1 MATQI
6 VGVPAHATGAIPAP
20 ISGVHAPRFG
30 GMKVALTV
38 NDFLR
43 RAELVYPDRVAI
55 VDEPDQP
62 AESWGTITY
71 REMAER
77 ARAMAVG
84 LDELG
89 IGVGERVAMLS
100 HNSARLL
107 TALFGV
113 SGSGRIL
120 VPINFRLV
128 ADEVKY
134 IVEHSGAR
142 LLLVDPELAD
152 AMAGVECEHK
162 MIIGA
167 ESDAVLMKFGVEPR
181 PWDADEDATATINYT
196 SGTTAR
202 PKGVQLTH
210 RNIWLNASIFG
221 WHMGVNDRDVYL
233 HTLPQFHCN
242 GWGMLYAVTGM
253 GATHVIIRKIDG
265 AEILRRV
272 EQHGVTLM
280 CGAPAVLNMVL
291 DAATTWEADTGRS
304 IPGRDRVRIVVAG
317 APPPTRT
324 IERCMT
330 ELGWEFVQIYG
341 LTETTPVLTMNR
353 ARAEYDELS
362 PSDKA
367 AKLNRAGAP
376 VVGCTMAVD
385 KQGEILARGN
395 MVMDGYW
402 DQPEQTADAIR
413 DGYFHTGDGG
423 IIDDDNYVVI
433 SDRKKDVIISGA
445 ENVSSIEV
453 EDVIF
458 QHPEVT
464 EVAVIGIPDEKWG
477 ELVTALV
484 VKAPGSDLTED
495 AVIAFAKTKLA
506 GYKCPKRVEFRDE
519 LARTATGKLQKFKLR
534 EPFWAGQQRQIH

>member
-1 MATQI
+1 
-6 VGVPAHATGAIPAP
+6 
-20 ISGVHAPRFG
+20 
-30 GMKVALTV
+30 MKVALTI

-43 RAELVYPDRVAI
+43 RAELVYPGRVAI

-62 AESWGTITY
+62 AESWGSITY
-71 REMAER
+71 REMA
-77 ARAMAVG
+77 ARAKAMAAG

-89 IGVGERVAMLS
+89 IDQGERVAMVS
-100 HNSARLL
+100 QNSARLL

-113 SGSGRIL
+113 SGSGRVL

-128 ADEVKY
+128 AEEIRY

-142 LLLVDPELAD
+142 LLLIDPELAD
-152 AMAGVECEHK
+152 ALAEVECERT

-167 ESDAVLMKFGVEPR
+167 ESDAILMKFGVEPAS
-181 PWDADEDATATINYT
+181 WEADEDATATINYT

-210 RNIWLNASIFG
+210 RNLWLNASIFG

-253 GATHVIIRKIDG
+253 GAEHIIIRKIDG
-265 AEILRRV
+265 MEILRRV
-272 EQHGVTLM
+272 EEHGVTLV

-291 DAATTWEADTGRS
+291 DAACEWEAQTGRP
-304 IPGRDRVRIVVAG
+304 IPGRDQVRIVVAG
-317 APPPTRT
+317 APPPTVT
-324 IERCMT
+324 IERTET

-341 LTETTPVLTMNR
+341 LTETTPVITMNR
-353 ARAEYDELS
+353 SRAEMDDLS
-362 PSDKA
+362 PA
-367 AKLNRAGAP
+367 ERAVHLNRAGTP
-376 VVGCTMAVD
+376 VVGCSMAVD
-385 KQGEILARGN
+385 NEGEILARGN
-395 MVMDGYW
+395 MIMEGYW
-402 DQPEQTADAIR
+402 EQPDATAAAIR
-413 DGYFHTGDGG
+413 EGYFHTGDGG
-423 IIDDDNYVVI
+423 TIDEDNFVII
-433 SDRKKDVIISGA
+433 SDRKKDVIISGG

-453 EDVIF
+453 EDAIF

-484 VKAPGSDLTED
+484 VTTPGSNLAEAD
-495 AVIAFAKTKLA
+495 VIAWAKTRVA
-506 GYKCPKRVEFRDE
+506 GYKSPKHVEFREE

-534 EPFWAGQQRQIH
+534 EPFWEDQGRQIN